1 MITIGTTLG
10 AVRFI
15 TATTTIEAETRAA
28 ELTAIA
34 VDLTATG
41 AEIVLAAM
49 KGTGPPTRT
58 PSVAA
63 GLKTV
68 PAQRPGLLKE
78 TITLLEDPLNPA
90 VKAVRARAPS
100 ATTAMADKK
109 GTSHHAEVPA
119 SAAAARVAAAGID
132 NRIFSDFWYI
142 VKNLESREAYATNEV
157 GLRQIPWSQFS

>member
-68 PAQRPGLLKE
+68 PAQRPGPLKE
-78 TITLLEDPLNPA
+78 KKTPFQDTLKPP
-90 VKAVRARAPS
+90 VKTARPRAPS
-100 ATTAMADKK
+100 
-109 GTSHHAEVPA
+109 
-119 SAAAARVAAAGID
+119 
-132 NRIFSDFWYI
+132 
-142 VKNLESREAYATNEV
+142 
-157 GLRQIPWSQFS
+157 

>member
-1 MITIGTTLG
+1 MITIGTTSG

-63 GLKTV
+63 GPKTV
-68 PAQRPGLLKE
+68 PAPPPGPFKGKINALHDTPHPPRQALRRP
-78 TITLLEDPLNPA
+78 P
-90 VKAVRARAPS
+90 PS
-100 ATTAMADKK
+100 PTT
-109 GTSHHAEVPA
+109 
-119 SAAAARVAAAGID
+119 
-132 NRIFSDFWYI
+132 
-142 VKNLESREAYATNEV
+142 
-157 GLRQIPWSQFS
+157 

>member
-63 GLKTV
+63 GLKNL
-68 PAQRPGLLKE
+68 PAQRPSPLKGK
-78 TITLLEDPLNPA
+78 INLLEGKPKPARKPGHALDASRTTPL
-90 VKAVRARAPS
+90 
-100 ATTAMADKK
+100 T
-109 GTSHHAEVPA
+109 
-119 SAAAARVAAAGID
+119 
-132 NRIFSDFWYI
+132 
-142 VKNLESREAYATNEV
+142 
-157 GLRQIPWSQFS
+157 

>member
-68 PAQRPGLLKE
+68 PPPRPSPFHGNKKPPPGTRE
-78 TITLLEDPLNPA
+78 PPRQH
-90 VKAVRARAPS
+90 VHPPGPS
-100 ATTAMADKK
+100 
-109 GTSHHAEVPA
+109 
-119 SAAAARVAAAGID
+119 
-132 NRIFSDFWYI
+132 
-142 VKNLESREAYATNEV
+142 
-157 GLRQIPWSQFS
+157 

>member
-15 TATTTIEAETRAA
+15 TATTTIEAETRAT

-34 VDLTATG
+34 VDLTAAG
-41 AEIVLAAM
+41 AEMVLAAMLAAM

-58 PSVAA
+58 PAVAA

-78 TITLLEDPLNPA
+78 TITLLEDTLNPA

-109 GTSHHAEVPA
+109 GASHHAEVPA
-119 SAAAARVAAAGID
+119 SAAGAARVAAAGID

-142 VKNLESREAYATNEV
+142 VK
-157 GLRQIPWSQFS
+157 I

>member
-63 GLKTV
+63 GAKTP
-68 PAQRPGLLKE
+68 PAQQAGPFEGK
-78 TITLLEDPLNPA
+78 ITLLRGTLRPA
-90 VKAVRARAPS
+90 AKTGRPPAPP
-100 ATTAMADKK
+100 T
-109 GTSHHAEVPA
+109 P
-119 SAAAARVAAAGID
+119 
-132 NRIFSDFWYI
+132 
-142 VKNLESREAYATNEV
+142 
-157 GLRQIPWSQFS
+157 

>member
-68 PAQRPGLLKE
+68 PAQRPGPFKE
-78 TITLLEDPLNPA
+78 TITPLEDTLNPPG
-90 VKAVRARAPS
+90 KTVRARGPS
-100 ATTAMADKK
+100 TTTANGEQKRN
-109 GTSHHAEVPA
+109 S
-119 SAAAARVAAAGID
+119 
-132 NRIFSDFWYI
+132 
-142 VKNLESREAYATNEV
+142 
-157 GLRQIPWSQFS
+157 

>member
-34 VDLTATG
+34 VDLTATV
-41 AEIVLAAM
+41 AEIMLAAM

-58 PSVAA
+58 PAVAA

-78 TITLLEDPLNPA
+78 TITLLEDTLNPV
-90 VKAVRARAPS
+90 VKAGRARAPS

-109 GTSHHAEVPA
+109 GASHHAEVPA
-119 SAAAARVAAAGID
+119 SAAVVAGAARVAAAGID
-132 NRIFSDFWYI
+132 NRFFSDFWYI
-142 VKNLESREAYATNEV
+142 VK
-157 GLRQIPWSQFS
+157 I

>member
-63 GLKTV
+63 GAENTPPPRPRLFQGTKKPPQEKLKPPGKTV
-68 PAQRPGLLKE
+68 PARP
-78 TITLLEDPLNPA
+78 
-90 VKAVRARAPS
+90 PS
-100 ATTAMADKK
+100 
-109 GTSHHAEVPA
+109 P
-119 SAAAARVAAAGID
+119 
-132 NRIFSDFWYI
+132 N
-142 VKNLESREAYATNEV
+142 
-157 GLRQIPWSQFS
+157 

>member
-63 GLKTV
+63 GLKTL

-78 TITLLEDPLNPA
+78 TITPLEDTLNPA
-90 VKAVRARAPS
+90 GQTGPAPAPS
-100 ATTAMADKK
+100 TTSPKA
-109 GTSHHAEVPA
+109 GTKRNFPPAETPTPPPLAPLVPP
-119 SAAAARVAAAGID
+119 
-132 NRIFSDFWYI
+132 N
-142 VKNLESREAYATNEV
+142 
-157 GLRQIPWSQFS
+157 P

>member
-63 GLKTV
+63 GPKNV
-68 PAQRPGLLKE
+68 PAPRPGPLKE
-78 TITLLEDPLNPA
+78 KIKLLHDTPNPPVQTA
-90 VKAVRARAPS
+90 PAPAPS
-100 ATTAMADKK
+100 TT
-109 GTSHHAEVPA
+109 T
-119 SAAAARVAAAGID
+119 
-132 NRIFSDFWYI
+132 
-142 VKNLESREAYATNEV
+142 
-157 GLRQIPWSQFS
+157 